1 MEQQGYQEVW
11 KKCLA
16 FIRDNLQNNSA
27 FTKWFLPI
35 KPVQL
40 KDNTLIIQVP
50 TNYFYQWLEEHY
62 VDLLRSAIK
71 KELGAKGRLE
81 YSIVLDTTDPYEITA
96 TSRNRGATRNPE
108 TTFPTPDKDKV
119 PFNPFVIPGIRRVR
133 INSQLNEKLSFEN
146 FVDGKC
152 NQIARAAGFAVAND
166 PGKTA
171 YNPLFVYGK
180 TGLGK
185 THLLNA
191 IGLQSKMKNPDLTV
205 LYISADQFTQQYID
219 ACKNNSANEF
229 TNFYQAIDL
238 LLIDDI
244 HKLAGRTSTQDVF
257 FNIFNA
263 IHQQEKQ
270 IVLSSDLAPVDLA
283 GIEPRLLSRFKWGLA
298 AELETPDVETRI
310 AILNKKIHENGLE
323 ISKEIVEYI
332 AYSVSTSV
340 RELEGVLISLLA
352 QSILNKKAITM
363 DLVKQTVD
371 KIVRN
376 AVKDISI
383 DFIMKTVSDYF
394 SISIDEINTKTRK
407 REIVEARQL
416 AMYFSKKHTKASL
429 STIGQQCGNKDHATV
444 LYACKMVGNLIT
456 TDKRFKEVV
465 EDLSKKITG

>member
-1 MEQQGYQEVW
+1 MEQNYQEVW

-27 FTKWFLPI
+27 FATWFLPI
-35 KPVQL
+35 KPIQL
-40 KDNTLIIQVP
+40 KDDTLIIQVP
-50 TNYFYQWLEEHY
+50 TNYFYHWLEDNY
-62 VDLLRSAIK
+62 VDLLRSAIR

-81 YSIVLDTTDPYEITA
+81 YIITIDTTEPYGVTATGYNKRETKNPEIT
-96 TSRNRGATRNPE
+96 
-108 TTFPTPDKDKV
+108 FPVPDKT

-133 INSQLNEKLSFEN
+133 VNSQLNEKLSFDN
-146 FVDGKC
+146 FVGGNC

-191 IGLQSKMKNPDLTV
+191 IGLQSKIKNPDLTV

-219 ACKNNSANEF
+219 ASKNNSANEF
-229 TNFYQAIDL
+229 TSFYQAIDA

-244 HKLAGRTSTQDVF
+244 HKLSGRPGTQDVF
-257 FNIFNA
+257 FNIFNT
-263 IHQQEKQ
+263 IHQQGKQ
-270 IVLSSDLAPVDLA
+270 IVLSSDLSPVDLI
-283 GIEPRLLSRFKWGLA
+283 GIEPRLLSRFKWGLG

-323 ISKEIVEYI
+323 ISDEIVEYI

-352 QSILNKKAITM
+352 QSILNKKDITM
-363 DLVKQTVD
+363 EFVKQTVE

-376 AVKDISI
+376 AVRDISI

-394 SISIDEINTKTRK
+394 SIPIDEINAKTRR

-429 STIGQQCGNKDHATV
+429 SSIGQQCGNKDHATV
-444 LYACKMVGNLIT
+444 LYACKMVGNLIA

-465 EDLSKKITG
+465 DDLSKKITG

>member
-1 MEQQGYQEVW
+1 MERDYQDVW

-35 KPVQL
+35 KPIQL
-40 KDNTLIIQVP
+40 KDDTLIIQVP

-62 VDLLRSAIK
+62 IDLLRSAIK
-71 KELGAKGRLE
+71 KELGPKGRLE
-81 YSIVLDTTDPYEITA
+81 YSIVLDTTEPYEISA
-96 TSRNRGATRNPE
+96 TSKHHREVKNPE
-108 TTFPTPDKDKV
+108 ISYPVPGKM
-119 PFNPFVIPGIRRVR
+119 PFNPFVIPGIRRIRV
-133 INSQLNEKLSFEN
+133 NSQLNEKLSFEN
-146 FVDGKC
+146 FVGGSC

-171 YNPLFVYGK
+171 YNPLFIYGK

-191 IGLQSKMKNPDLTV
+191 IGLQSKMKDPDLTV
-205 LYISADQFTQQYID
+205 LYISTDQFTQQYMD
-219 ACKNNSANEF
+219 AWKNKEINEF

-238 LLIDDI
+238 LIIDDI
-244 HKLAGRTSTQDVF
+244 HKLSGRDGTQDVF

-263 IHQQEKQ
+263 IHQNGKQ
-270 IVLSSDLAPVDLA
+270 IVLSSDLSPIDLVGVEA
-283 GIEPRLLSRFKWGLA
+283 RLLSRFKWGLG
-298 AELETPDVETRI
+298 AELESPDVETRI
-310 AILNKKIHENGLE
+310 SILNKKIHENGLE

-363 DLVKQTVD
+363 ELVRQTVD

-376 AVKDISI
+376 AVRDISI
-383 DFIMKTVSDYF
+383 DLIMKTVSDYF
-394 SISIDEINTKTRK
+394 GISIEEINTKTRK

-429 STIGQQCGNKDHATV
+429 SSIGQQCGNKDHATV
-444 LYACKMVGNLIT
+444 LYACKMVGNLMA

>member
-1 MEQQGYQEVW
+1 MERDYQDVW

-27 FTKWFLPI
+27 YTKWFLPI
-35 KPVQL
+35 KPIQL
-40 KDNTLIIQVP
+40 KDDTLIIQVP
-50 TNYFYQWLEEHY
+50 TNFFYRWLEEHY
-62 VDLLRSAIK
+62 IDLLRSAIK

-81 YSIVLDTTDPYEITA
+81 YSIVLDTIDLYEISA
-96 TSRNRGATRNPE
+96 TSGHQREVKNPE
-108 TTFPTPDKDKV
+108 IAYPVPDKT
-119 PFNPFVIPGIRRVR
+119 PFNPFVIPGIRRIR
-133 INSQLNEKLSFEN
+133 INSQLNEKLSFDN
-146 FVDGKC
+146 FIGGNC

-191 IGLQSKMKNPDLTV
+191 IGLQSKMKDPDLTV

-229 TNFYQAIDL
+229 TVFYQAVDL

-244 HKLAGRTSTQDVF
+244 HKLSGRTSTQDVF

-263 IHQQEKQ
+263 IHQQGKQ
-270 IVLSSDLAPVDLA
+270 IVLSSDLSPVDLA
-283 GIEPRLLSRFKWGLA
+283 GIEPRLLSRFKWGLG
-298 AELETPDVETRI
+298 AELESPDVETRI
-310 AILNKKIHENGLE
+310 AILNKKNHENGLE

-376 AVKDISI
+376 AVRDISI

-394 SISIDEINTKTRK
+394 GISIEEINTKTRK

-429 STIGQQCGNKDHATV
+429 SSIGQQCGNKDHATV
-444 LYACKMVGNLIT
+444 LYACKMVGNLIA

-465 EDLSKKITG
+465 EDLGKKITG

>member
-1 MEQQGYQEVW
+1 MQRDYQDVW
-11 KKCLA
+11 KRCLA

-40 KDNTLIIQVP
+40 KDDTLIIQVP

-62 VDLLRSAIK
+62 IDLLRSAIK
-71 KELGAKGRLE
+71 KELGPKGRLE
-81 YSIVLDTTDPYEITA
+81 YSIVLDTTDLYEISA
-96 TSRNRGATRNPE
+96 TTKYQREVKNPE
-108 TTFPTPDKDKV
+108 ISYPAPDKT
-119 PFNPFVIPGIRRVR
+119 PFNPFVIPGIRRIR

-146 FVDGKC
+146 FVGGSC
-152 NQIARAAGFAVAND
+152 NQIARAAGFAVAKE

-171 YNPLFVYGK
+171 YNPLFIYGK

-191 IGLQSKMKNPDLTV
+191 IGLQSKMKDPDLTV

-244 HKLAGRTSTQDVF
+244 HKLSGRSATQDVF

-263 IHQQEKQ
+263 IHQQGKQ
-270 IVLSSDLAPVDLA
+270 IVLSSDLSPVDLV
-283 GIEPRLLSRFKWGLA
+283 GIEPRLLSRFKWGLG
-298 AELETPDVETRI
+298 AELEAPDVETRI

-340 RELEGVLISLLA
+340 RELEGVLVSLLA

-376 AVKDISI
+376 AVRDISI

-394 SISIDEINTKTRK
+394 GISIDEINTKTRK

-429 STIGQQCGNKDHATV
+429 SSIGQQCGNKDHATV
-444 LYACKMVGNLIT
+444 LYACKMVGNLMA